1 MNQEEQSKKMGR
13 IIAKTWADEIFKQRL
28 IKSPAAVLKDEGVE
42 IPQGLE
48 VRVVENTDKVF
59 HIVLPPEPR
68 RGTLSFEQLAQAV
81 GADCCSPANEGGHC
95 CSPMNE

>member
-1 MNQEEQSKKMGR
+1 MNQEEQGR
-13 IIAKTWADEIFKQRL
+13 KIGRVIAKAWADEGFKQRL
-28 IKSPAAVLKDEGVE
+28 LKGPAAVLKDEGVD

-68 RGTLSFEQLAQAV
+68 RGALSFEQLAQAV
-81 GADCCSPANEGGHC
+81 GADCCSPSNEGGHC
-95 CSPMNE
+95 CSPKNE